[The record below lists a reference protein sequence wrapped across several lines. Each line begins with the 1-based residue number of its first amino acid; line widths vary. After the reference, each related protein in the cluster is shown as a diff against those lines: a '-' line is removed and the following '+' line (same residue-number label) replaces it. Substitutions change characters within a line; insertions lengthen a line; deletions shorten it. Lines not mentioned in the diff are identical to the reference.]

1 MDGNITMETTIG
13 KKFDFRKR
21 ETLVLVLLSL
31 TRSLCVSLSRVGIIS
46 VEKEK
51 KKY

>member
-13 KKFDFRKR
+13 KKFFSR
-21 ETLVLVLLSL
+21 ETLVVVLLSL